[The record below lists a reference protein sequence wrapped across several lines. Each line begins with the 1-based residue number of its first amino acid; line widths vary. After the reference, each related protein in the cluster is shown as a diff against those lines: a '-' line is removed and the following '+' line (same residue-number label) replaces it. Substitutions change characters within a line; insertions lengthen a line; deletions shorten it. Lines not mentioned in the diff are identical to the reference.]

1 MLKIIFIIFVILLL
15 FVLGLSFYGRRFRS
29 PYLLNF
35 YFGPKGVG
43 KSTYFCKLM
52 LDDIKH
58 GWTVYTDIPDIN
70 IDGVRKFNAKDLEN
84 FSPPNKSSIYIDE
97 GGIRLNKRNWKTFTD
112 GEREYYKLQRHFRNK
127 VTINSQSWDIDLTC
141 RELCDNMY
149 LCNNLFG
156 VILLLRP
163 INRKIVLTDPTGDAE
178 SRIADQLKFAPFWN
192 WKFCWLP
199 KYHKHFNS
207 FSIPPREEM
216 PYTPVKSL
224 KKEIKR
230 LRNPKQ

>member
-1 MLKIIFIIFVILLL
+1 MFKGIFIIIIVIFVIIIS
-15 FVLGLSFYGRRFRS
+15 LSLYGRRFRS

-52 LDDIKH
+52 LDDLKH

-70 IDGVRKFNAKDLEN
+70 IPEVRKFNAKDLSTFAPEK
-84 FSPPNKSSIYIDE
+84 KSALYIDE
-97 GGIRLNKRNWKTFTD
+97 GGIRLNKREWKNFTA
-112 GEREYYKLQRHFRNK
+112 GEREYYKLQRHFKNK
-127 VTINSQSWDIDLTC
+127 VIINSQSWDIDLTC

-163 INRKIVLTDPTGDAE
+163 IKRSIVLTQPTGDAE
-178 SRIADQLKFAPFWN
+178 SRIADQLKFSSIFS

-199 KYHKHFNS
+199 KYHKWFNS
-207 FSIPPREEM
+207 FSVPEREAL
-216 PYTPVKSL
+216 PYSSVKREVKRL
-224 KKEIKR
+224 KK
-230 LRNPKQ
+230 